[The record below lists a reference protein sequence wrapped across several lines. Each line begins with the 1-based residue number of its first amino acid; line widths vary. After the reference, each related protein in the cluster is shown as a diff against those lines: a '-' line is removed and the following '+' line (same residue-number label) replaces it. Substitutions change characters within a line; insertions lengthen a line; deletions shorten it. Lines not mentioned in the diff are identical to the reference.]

1 MKLFAFSQDQ
11 ATCRVGLIGALIMAL
26 GGYAHAAAS
35 QENVTVRHIGR
46 LDSVIAH
53 SIRSQVNL
61 VRFTRRHDSPI
72 LFQGETMSR
81 LKDRHKQ
88 ELKATYQAGHT
99 IVLLDA
105 TMQHIRA
112 LHGII
117 GEGVNYRS
125 KDSGVVMAYA
135 LRRENHIPTAT
146 LLTNVHRSPLR
157 TPSGDPDP
165 TGLQDDELAF
175 NRAAD
180 LTVTELRHMP
190 KVSMPGPPQDP
201 NQPNAWQ
208 DNPLQTTT
216 FKVNGAQGVYNTAID
231 VYALHRCLDGTD
243 HYTVTAEADW
253 TATQA
258 KWQGASS
265 EEPDPT
271 MFLDNNGNLVI
282 NWQDTVTTDRLT
294 YCTSPSLFDG
304 FDAVCRYIN
313 YPLSYDLTMVPRTEG
328 TVTQIDAAPAATQ
341 GQQSTYTSGFSFNI
355 TGTVNVSAMGPGGG
369 ISAGATW
376 SNTTSTTVPPLI
388 VEVQNAGPPNVEGV
402 DWTFEYCTT
411 GLEPDPGTD
420 CTNHVQMVKD
430 VCQAQLGDTD
440 SGTNPQQGQ
449 TPVGKFSNAV
459 QSAHWQTAS
468 DARVGSTFDI
478 EVDFEARIGTT
489 IAHLG
494 RGSIAGPDPIAGCN
508 ASGCACVS
516 DTQVDPVSTS
526 HTFEVPFPSTKCE

>member
-1 MKLFAFSQDQ
+1 MELRSARTKLA
-11 ATCRVGLIGALIMAL
+11 CRVGLIGALIMAL
-26 GGYAHAAAS
+26 GGYAHATAS

-46 LDSVIAH
+46 LDSVIAQR
-53 SIRSQVNL
+53 IRSQVNL

-72 LFQGETMSR
+72 LLQGETMSR

-88 ELKATYQAGHT
+88 ELQATYQAGHT

-105 TMQHIRA
+105 TMAHIEA
-112 LHGII
+112 LHGIV

-125 KDSGVVMAYA
+125 KNSGLVMVYA
-135 LRRENHIPTAT
+135 LRRENHVPTTT

-165 TGLQDDELAF
+165 TGLQDDEQAF

-180 LTVTELRHMP
+180 LTVAELKHLP
-190 KVSMPGPPQDP
+190 KVSTPGPPRDP
-201 NQPNAWQ
+201 NQPSAWQ
-208 DNPLQTTT
+208 ENALQTTT
-216 FKVNGAQGVYNTAID
+216 FKINGAQGVYNTAID
-231 VYALHRCLDGTD
+231 VFALHRCLDGTD

-265 EEPDPT
+265 QGPDPT
-271 MFLDNNGNLVI
+271 MTSDNNGNLVI
-282 NWQDTVTTDRLT
+282 NWQDTTPTDRLT
-294 YCTSPSLFDG
+294 YCTSPPGLSDFQ
-304 FDAVCRYIN
+304 AVCRYIN
-313 YPLSYDLTMVPRTEG
+313 YPLSYDLKMVPANEG
-328 TVTQIDAAPAATQ
+328 TVAQIDAAPAATQ
-341 GQQSTYTSGFSFNI
+341 GQATTYQSGFSFSI
-355 TGTVNVSAMGPGGG
+355 GGTVNVSGMGPGAG

-376 SNTTSTTVPPLI
+376 ANVTVTTVPPLI

-411 GLEPDPGTD
+411 GLEPDPGD

-459 QSAHWQTAS
+459 QSAHWEADPDT
-468 DARVGSTFDI
+468 RVNNNTFDI
-478 EVDFEARIGTT
+478 EVNFEARLATT
-489 IAHLG
+489 IAHLN
-494 RGSIAGPDPIAGCN
+494 RGPFTGPDPNTGCN
-508 ASGCACVS
+508 VSSCACVS
-516 DTQVDPVSTS
+516 ETQPTPVSKS
-526 HTFEVPFPSTKCE
+526 ITFEVPFPSTKCE